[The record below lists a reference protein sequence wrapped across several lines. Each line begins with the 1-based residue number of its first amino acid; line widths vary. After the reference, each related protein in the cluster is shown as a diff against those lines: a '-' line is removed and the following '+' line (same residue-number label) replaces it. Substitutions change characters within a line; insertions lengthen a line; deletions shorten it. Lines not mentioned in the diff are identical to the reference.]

1 MKMEKSEKIR
11 YRRERSHMGYIV
23 AENKAEAMLLAEL
36 IQMSASY
43 VNDDEKLHLVEQLRI
58 YDMYCKLRD
67 SIRIIPVESGMII
80 DGSLGG

>member
-1 MKMEKSEKIR
+1 
-11 YRRERSHMGYIV
+11 MGYIV

>member
-1 MKMEKSEKIR
+1 
-11 YRRERSHMGYIV
+11 MGYIV

-67 SIRIIPVESGMII
+67 SIRIIPAESRMIK